1 MEYGYS
7 ILMFI
12 FSGAL
17 LLYAGLIALTGSTA
31 LIPRSRAAKIR
42 NPRRYARRFA
52 GVLALTA
59 GAPANSAL
67 VALWQGPGLWA
78 VASLAAAFAVCIW
91 AGAKLME
98 GAD

>member
-17 LLYAGLIALTGSTA
+17 LLYAALIALTGSTG
-31 LIPRSRAAKIR
+31 LIPRQHSVKTD

-59 GAPANSAL
+59 LAPAHSGL
-67 VALWQGPGLWA
+67 IALWLGPGIWA
-78 VASLAAAFAVCIW
+78 VVSLPAAFAVCLW
-91 AGAKLME
+91 AGTKLME
-98 GAD
+98 GGD